1 MLNQCELA
9 GITTYAGIFLVDVWT
24 LHTNLARG
32 VGFWSVVETVDYAD
46 VARAAFFRQL
56 DMIIF
61 VAAVTPATLTIA
73 VIEAG
78 LGDRERQQVALP
90 IALGFDMTVITNAP
104 LLRQVPPPYH
114 QPSTLFQLTYESNPL
129 ESQHFSLNYKPDK
142 EAEDYIFHHC
152 HPICAPQH
160 DQ

>member
-24 LHTNLARG
+24 LHTNPARG
-32 VGFWSVVETVDYAD
+32 VDFLSVVETVDYPG
-46 VARAAFFRQL
+46 VERSVFFRQL

-61 VAAVTPATLTIA
+61 VATVPTATLTIA

-90 IALGFDMTVITNAP
+90 IALGFDMKDREVCRRVDTTSDARCIKVVRFGELGLCAVE
-104 LLRQVPPPYH
+104 LRLAAGAVDDR
-114 QPSTLFQLTYESNPL
+114 ES
-129 ESQHFSLNYKPDK
+129 
-142 EAEDYIFHHC
+142 
-152 HPICAPQH
+152 CAS
-160 DQ
+160 

>member
-9 GITTYAGIFLVDVWT
+9 GITTYTGIFLVDVWT

-46 VARAAFFRQL
+46 VERAVFFRQL

-61 VAAVTPATLTIA
+61 VATVTTATLTIA

-90 IALGFDMTVITNAP
+90 IALGFDMKDREVCRWVDTTSDARCIKVVRFGEFGLCAVE
-104 LLRQVPPPYH
+104 LRLAAGAVDDR
-114 QPSTLFQLTYESNPL
+114 ES
-129 ESQHFSLNYKPDK
+129 
-142 EAEDYIFHHC
+142 
-152 HPICAPQH
+152 CAS
-160 DQ
+160 